1 MQKEQTI
8 ETDLPARFIETD
20 IGWYVLTREE
30 TDLGPYPSL
39 SEAKRALSHH
49 LEQYLNSPSRPA
61 YDSFNGFH
69 IHDPQTCRKTNC
81 GLCAE
86 AQSVEQKWLAGW

>member
-1 MQKEQTI
+1 MSKKNEI
-8 ETDLPARFIETD
+8 KKDLPARFVETD
-20 IGWYVLTREE
+20 VGWYVLTREE

-39 SEAKRALSHH
+39 SEAKRALSLH
-49 LEQYLNSPSRPA
+49 LEQYLDKPGRPA

-69 IHDPQTCRKTNC
+69 MHDPQICKKTNC

-86 AQSVEQKWLAGW
+86 AQSIVQKWSIG